1 MADATN
7 GFHFDELSKIRL
19 LEPDVFQQTQELKEE
34 CKEFVDKISEFQSIV
49 GNFISMVDGLA
60 KEVENEKMK
69 AIGSRNLLKSVE
81 KQRET
86 EQEQLRALIAE
97 KKVQLERHRHQYES
111 LLKTEEDQREFLEQ
125 FILYK

>member
-1 MADATN
+1 MT
-7 GFHFDELSKIRL
+7 FKLVE
-19 LEPDVFQQTQELKEE
+19 
-34 CKEFVDKISEFQSIV
+34 ISEFQSIV

-97 KKVQLERHRHQYES
+97 KKVQLERYT
-111 LLKTEEDQREFLEQ
+111 LF
-125 FILYK
+125 